1 MYHDDRIVSMRDI
14 SSISKPESIVGV
26 RVNIETDIVDGSIV
40 NESNHKAHATTIQ
53 QLVDANMKIIVFAH
67 HKSELDDIMHMHAD
81 ILRNYVNANSI
92 YVAEDTNLSSIVKDM
107 DNSDIVI
114 YPNLSEVEGGMTNYD
129 TVKKSSQSQL
139 AKDISREV
147 DAFVNDAF
155 SISYKN
161 YPTVT
166 GVPYLKPGYAGNVMK
181 SEYEVLNI
189 FNDKN
194 PLFVFGGTKLD
205 ERVSMI
211 KKVLESNIDTDILL
225 GGLVASVFLYS
236 KGYELGSD
244 TKEDINRHSESSR
257 IIDEA
262 SNIMTKFSS
271 RIHLP
276 KDIAVENNGRRQE
289 FTISASPF
297 PSRIKDIGSR
307 TNEQFGEKVT
317 SSNSVIGIGPL
328 GVAEEGK
335 FSSGTETVYEQI
347 SKSQPSAIYGDT
359 TAQICEDLGI
369 TGFSH
374 TSRGDEAVCEYLSSN
389 EEPPGISIL
398 LPENSESNEKSLA

>member
-1 MYHDDRIVSMRDI
+1 MYRDDKILNMRDI
-14 SSISKPESIVGV
+14 SSISKPESIIGV
-26 RVNIETDIVDGSIV
+26 RVNIETDIVNGEIV

-53 QLVDANMKIIVFAH
+53 QLVDANMKTIVFAH
-67 HKSELDDIMHMHAD
+67 HKSELDNIMNMHAN
-81 ILRNYVNANSI
+81 IMAEYVDTDRI
-92 YVAEDTNLSSIVKDM
+92 YVADDTNLSSIVKDM
-107 DNSDIVI
+107 NNSDVVI

-129 TVKKSSQSQL
+129 TAKKSSQSQL
-139 AKDISREV
+139 AVDISKEV

-189 FNDKN
+189 FNSKN

-211 KKVLESNIDTDILL
+211 RKVLESDIETDILL

-236 KGYELGSD
+236 KGYELGGD
-244 TKEDINRHSESSR
+244 TEEDIDKHSKSSR

-262 SNIMTKFSS
+262 SDIMTKFSS

-276 KDIAVENNGRRQE
+276 NDVAVEDNGSRQE
-289 FTISASPF
+289 YTVSASPF
-297 PSRIKDIGSR
+297 PSRIKDIGEK
-307 TNEQFGEKVT
+307 TNEQFREKVT

-328 GVAEEGK
+328 GVAEEDK
-335 FSSGTETVYEQI
+335 FSLGTKTVYGQI
-347 SKSQPSAIYGDT
+347 SRSQPSAIYGDT
-359 TAQICEDLGI
+359 TAQICEELGI

-398 LPENSESNEKSLA
+398 LPENSESDKKSLA